1 MVIPNLRP
9 TLRTWLQTKTTTTRF
24 TLLSYFCVPVI
35 ILCLYVFAVLLYFLS
50 LSFSFE
56 SLLFFSCSF
65 CFVSV
70 FLFFVSLW
78 YCGVSLLVLRISEVF
93 CVFLFL
99 CCRFKVL
106 SCLFWLAVARY
117 DGHDGTYDIV
127 WNMSST
133 LNTSWIFSCKKQH
146 FSFAVI
152 SKTIHSQEGY
162 SGSSDI
168 RKQINLSTLGLR
180 LTE

>member
-70 FLFFVSLW
+70 FLFF
-78 YCGVSLLVLRISEVF
+78 VSLLVLRISEVF